1 MSQMDSTDIQVLH
14 IKENQYSNNS
24 SSNVSAISNSKY
36 EVASAGSEA
45 ILYQSKFARN
55 YMKE

>member
-1 MSQMDSTDIQVLH
+1 MDSTDIQVLH